1 MYPLMKDDKK
11 GDKKEKTINE
21 DVVEKKSEEYIGR
34 LVEKKKQ
41 GSKRKK
47 YKVSLKGLKCMTSTK
62 FLCHALIIKVIYLV
76 MELKV

>member
-1 MYPLMKDDKK
+1 MLS
-11 GDKKEKTINE
+11 
-21 DVVEKKSEEYIGR
+21 KKSLEEYIGR

-47 YKVSLKGLKCMTSTK
+47 YQVSLKGLKCMTSTK

>member
-1 MYPLMKDDKK
+1 MIKKGTKKKKQLMKMLSKK
-11 GDKKEKTINE
+11 NL
-21 DVVEKKSEEYIGR
+21 EEYIGR

>member
-1 MYPLMKDDKK
+1 MIKKGTKKKKQLMKMLS
-11 GDKKEKTINE
+11 
-21 DVVEKKSEEYIGR
+21 KKSLEEYIGR

>member
-21 DVVEKKSEEYIGR
+21 DVVGKILKNILVDSLKKRNKAVNE
-34 LVEKKKQ
+34 
-41 GSKRKK
+41 KK

>member
-1 MYPLMKDDKK
+1 MIKKGTKKKKQLMKMLSKK
-11 GDKKEKTINE
+11 NL
-21 DVVEKKSEEYIGR
+21 EEYIGR

-76 MELKV
+76 MKLKV

>member
-1 MYPLMKDDKK
+1 MLS
-11 GDKKEKTINE
+11 
-21 DVVEKKSEEYIGR
+21 KKSLEEYIGR

-62 FLCHALIIKVIYLV
+62 FLCHVLIIKVIYLV